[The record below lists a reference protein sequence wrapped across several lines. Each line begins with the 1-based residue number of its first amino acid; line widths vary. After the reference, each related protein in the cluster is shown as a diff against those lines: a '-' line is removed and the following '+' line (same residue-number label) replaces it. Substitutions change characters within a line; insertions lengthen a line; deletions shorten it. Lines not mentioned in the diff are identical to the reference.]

1 MPRHIAVIHEA
12 SCAPRSRP
20 RVRTS
25 LDGKPFALT
34 EGMSLPKK
42 ILVPTDF
49 SETSDRA
56 LDYAIDLA
64 SRIGASVVVMHAYE
78 LPIVVF
84 PYSTSIPTA
93 DVAARIATAAQS
105 GLDAIV
111 TARIARGVDLKKV
124 LKQDAPWDAV
134 NTVAKE
140 VGADLVVCGTH
151 GRKGLGHALLGSV
164 AEKIVRTSD
173 VPVLTIRGPREES
186 K

>member
-1 MPRHIAVIHEA
+1 MAGTA
-12 SCAPRSRP
+12 SLLLYC
-20 RVRTS
+20 
-25 LDGKPFALT
+25 L
-34 EGMSLPKK
+34 GMSLPKT

-64 SRIGASVVVMHAYE
+64 SRIGASVVVLHAYE
-78 LPIVVF
+78 LPIVGF
-84 PYSTSIPTA
+84 PDGAYVASA
-93 DVAARIATAAQS
+93 DVAARISVAAQA
-105 GLDAIV
+105 GLEAAV

-134 NTVAKE
+134 NTVVAE

-151 GRKGLGHALLGSV
+151 ARKGLAHALLGSV
-164 AEKIVRTSD
+164 AEKIIRTCN
-173 VPVLTIRGPREES
+173 VPVLTIRGPRAGS

>member
-1 MPRHIAVIHEA
+1 
-12 SCAPRSRP
+12 
-20 RVRTS
+20 
-25 LDGKPFALT
+25 
-34 EGMSLPKK
+34 MSLPKR

-56 LDYAIDLA
+56 LDFAIDLA
-64 SRIGASVVVMHAYE
+64 SGIGASVVVMHAYE
-78 LPIVVF
+78 LPTVV
-84 PYSTSIPTA
+84 PYSTYLPSA
-93 DVAARIATAAQS
+93 DLGARIATAAQS
-105 GLDAIV
+105 GLDAVV

-151 GRKGLGHALLGSV
+151 GRKGLAHALLGSV